1 MDNKEF
7 KMQIT
12 EEYIQELKGNIE
24 NFKSEILKIHAQN
37 TRTYID
43 HKWAASLISIAEAD
57 KSAEEYINAKRN
69 SAKQE
74 KDIDKKID
82 VLKKKIKFIESLKW
96 DMK

>member
-7 KMQIT
+7 KMQVT
-12 EEYIQELKGNIE
+12 EEYIQELNGNIE
-24 NFKSEILKIHAQN
+24 SFKSEILKIHAQN